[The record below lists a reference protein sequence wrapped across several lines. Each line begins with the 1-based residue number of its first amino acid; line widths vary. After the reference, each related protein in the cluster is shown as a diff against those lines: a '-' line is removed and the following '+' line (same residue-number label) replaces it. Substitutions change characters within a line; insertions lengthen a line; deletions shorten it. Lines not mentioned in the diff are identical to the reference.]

1 MAVAQ
6 ALSPWPAATATV
18 ARAAAIVRLR
28 AAVEGRAAESDED
41 ASALGELAAA
51 RVEREAPGAPQ
62 AVKDEAVIRMAGY
75 WAQSDYGSI
84 RTETIGPRSIEY
96 QLNHSNA
103 WRNSGAYGLLSP
115 WKVRRGGAIG

>member
-84 RTETIGPRSIEY
+84 RTETIGPRSVEY

-103 WRNSGAYGLLSP
+103 WRNSGAYGLLAP
-115 WKVRRGGAIG
+115 WKVRRAGVIA

>member
-18 ARAAAIVRLR
+18 ARAAAVVRLR
-28 AAVEGRAAESDED
+28 AAVEGRAAESDEA
-41 ASALGELAAA
+41 ASALGEHASA

-96 QLNHSNA
+96 VVNHANA

-115 WKVRRGGAIG
+115 WKVRRAGVIA